1 MLAVRELEMFC
12 AVAVWETASIAHRQ
26 SWRNATGIFVT
37 IERVAYKR
45 SRLVRL
51 LDADNT
57 GPTQVY
63 LRTYS
68 PRMRLMAR
76 SPGRML
82 AEKKKGQIEDMTP
95 RSSLNRREFVRNTTA
110 CGLGILA
117 SGAWML
123 KLAAEIAPASRTSHS
138 VAAEIPTFHL
148 PERPIEEPLPWE
160 KMADAF
166 DQCVMDRKNGVLRA
180 RPDGRRYFTSA
191 LEAEED
197 GGLTTFAPLVLG
209 KALRGQDVSPYLPSL
224 GAYFSEKAGI
234 YLDSPN
240 ATLCEYWYLMNINAM
255 AAAITRMTMN
265 NDPIAVDRV
274 RRSADRLILLA
285 HRISYNFNEQGYKFD
300 RKIPFTNQDRFR
312 QPDTVGGYA
321 YNMLLAYEM
330 FGSSR
335 YLEEASIGLTHYQ
348 SFSRNP
354 WYEIPSGAMAC
365 LAAARMSLHD
375 PSIDLQKIIGFAL
388 DTQQGPMQLGS
399 WNGRDVNG
407 LMQGFHSEPQ
417 DEAYS
422 MESMVALPYLLPM
435 VRYRPELAPL
445 IARYALNV
453 SANVRWFF
461 PEYLPANQQSRPDL
475 TTAVPYERIDKV
487 HAGVSP
493 YASGDYKSHRSIYGG
508 AYILWWDAI
517 VRPTDDKYILQ
528 LDASRTDFLSRK
540 TFPTYVYYNPWK
552 GHRSVSL
559 AAPPI
564 FQNKR
569 IEIYDLSQH
578 RMMQKGAHEN
588 LKVELEP
595 LSAKALVVL
604 PAGAKEKMEGTVRT
618 FDGIPVDYGP
628 LS

>member
-1 MLAVRELEMFC
+1 M
-12 AVAVWETASIAHRQ
+12 
-26 SWRNATGIFVT
+26 N
-37 IERVAYKR
+37 
-45 SRLVRL
+45 
-51 LDADNT
+51 
-57 GPTQVY
+57 
-63 LRTYS
+63 
-68 PRMRLMAR
+68 
-76 SPGRML
+76 
-82 AEKKKGQIEDMTP
+82 
-95 RSSLNRREFVRNTTA
+95 
-110 CGLGILA
+110 
-117 SGAWML
+117 
-123 KLAAEIAPASRTSHS
+123 KLAAEMVPYSHS
-138 VAAEIPTFHL
+138 QKSHGAAAEISTFHL
-148 PERPIEEPLPWE
+148 PERPIEEPLRWE

-166 DQCVMDRKNGVLRA
+166 NQCIMDTKNGVLRA
-180 RPDGRRYFTSA
+180 RPNGTRYFTSA

-209 KALRGQDVSPYLPSL
+209 KALRGEDVSTFLPSL
-224 GAYFSEKAGI
+224 GEYFSEKAGI
-234 YLDSPN
+234 FLDSQN
-240 ATLCEYWYLMNINAM
+240 ATLCEYWYLLNINAM
-255 AAAITRMTMN
+255 AAAITRMTMK
-265 NDPIAVDRV
+265 NDPLAVDRV

-285 HRISYNFNEQGYKFD
+285 RQISYNFNDQGYKFD
-300 RKIPFTNQDRFR
+300 QHIPFTNQDRFR

-335 YLEEASIGLTHYQ
+335 YLDEAKIGLTHYQ
-348 SFSRNP
+348 AFSRNP

-388 DTQQGPMQLGS
+388 DAQEGPMQLGS
-399 WNGRDVNG
+399 WNGREVNG
-407 LMQGFHSEPQ
+407 LMQGFHSEPP

-453 SANVRWFF
+453 SANLRWFF
-461 PEYLPANQQSRPDL
+461 SEYLPNNQQSRPDL

-508 AYILWWDAI
+508 AFILWWGKI

-528 LDASRTDFLSRK
+528 LDASSSDFLPGK
-540 TFPTYVYYNPWK
+540 TFPTYVYYNPWREN
-552 GHRSVSL
+552 RSVSI
-559 AAPPI
+559 AAPSI
-564 FQNKR
+564 LQNKGFD
-569 IEIYDLSQH
+569 IYDLSQH
-578 RMMQKGAHEN
+578 RMMQKGAREN
-588 LKVELEP
+588 LKIELEP

-604 PAGAKEKMEGTVRT
+604 PSGAKEKMEGSVRT

-628 LS
+628 PS